1 LAVVDWI
8 ESTLDTKLF
17 QSWSTVLGRDY
28 EFIMNAVPLHFF
40 INNYI
45 SINHWYWV

>member
-28 EFIMNAVPLHFF
+28 EFIMNAVLLPKSSFKIWIFF
-40 INNYI
+40 
-45 SINHWYWV
+45 